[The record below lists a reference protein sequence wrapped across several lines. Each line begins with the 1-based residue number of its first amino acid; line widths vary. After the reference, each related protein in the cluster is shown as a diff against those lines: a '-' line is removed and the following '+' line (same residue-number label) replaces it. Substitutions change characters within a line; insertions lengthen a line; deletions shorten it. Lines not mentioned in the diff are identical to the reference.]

1 MKVPD
6 NRSIEPFRTLK
17 HVKHIHVFSL
27 QLKFNLLHPDE
38 VKPELKTF
46 AEWVVVFAA
55 CETNLTILHFND
67 KLKNN

>member
-38 VKPELKTF
+38 QKPELKTF
-46 AEWVVVFAA
+46 AE
-55 CETNLTILHFND
+55 
-67 KLKNN
+67 